1 MRSRSHFA
9 YRYRRGK
16 GIGGYDH
23 KTVGSKCESSQ
34 PVFDTANF
42 SPEHSELKR
51 RMIMIAKFN
60 KQSLKWSAVGL
71 VLFLL
76 LIAVSSEALPG
87 GIYPAI

>member
-1 MRSRSHFA
+1 
-9 YRYRRGK
+9 
-16 GIGGYDH
+16 
-23 KTVGSKCESSQ
+23 
-34 PVFDTANF
+34 
-42 SPEHSELKR
+42 
-51 RMIMIAKFN
+51 MIAKFN